1 MKCIV
6 VPAVVPLTVFAH
18 QAEGQQAAASV
29 TAPDEVSVR
38 CSIQAEFDK
47 KMKEEKLGLIK
58 RTLTVGRK
66 AVRCNPSDH
75 IANECAQHQVQ
86 PQAAS

>member
-1 MKCIV
+1 MI
-6 VPAVVPLTVFAH
+6 PGVVPLTVFAH
-18 QAEGQQAAASV
+18 QAERQKAAASV
-29 TAPDEVSVR
+29 TASDEVSIR
-38 CSIQAEFDK
+38 RSIQAEFDK

-75 IANECAQHQVQ
+75 LANECGQHQLQ
-86 PQAAS
+86 PQAAT